1 MLANQDLPSKKT
13 AKGFLDRDHYH
24 KVLQRIF
31 GQKCPSHKDANK
43 DANKDARSFETHRA
57 AATAKQLFAFRLDHF
72 ENMIE
77 DIKGLSISDRVLE
90 LMKPE
95 ILSYYKY
102 RMTHHDG
109 KIFNEVLAALSSF
122 VKERSQRRG

>member
-1 MLANQDLPSKKT
+1 MLLVKT
-13 AKGFLDRDHYH
+13 SHNGDCNGALDTDHYH
-24 KVLQRIF
+24 KVLQRVF
-31 GQKCPSHKDANK
+31 GQKCQSHKDG
-43 DANKDARSFETHRA
+43 DKDARSFEIHRA
-57 AATAKQLFAFRLDHF
+57 AATAKQLFAFRLAHF
-72 ENMIE
+72 EEMIE
-77 DIKGLSISDRVLE
+77 EIKGLSISDRALE

-95 ILSYYKY
+95 TLLYYKY

>member
-43 DANKDARSFETHRA
+43 DARSFETHRA
-57 AATAKQLFAFRLDHF
+57 AATAKKVAIYIQA
-72 ENMIE
+72 NYYY
-77 DIKGLSISDRVLE
+77 
-90 LMKPE
+90 
-95 ILSYYKY
+95 IL
-102 RMTHHDG
+102 
-109 KIFNEVLAALSSF
+109 II
-122 VKERSQRRG
+122 